1 MNSTTPTVLNHGITA
16 CEEVL
21 RSAALLLPHHCQF
34 EAKAQNAQNAERSWR
49 CLTHPTVA
57 TVLCPEANISPCWA
71 EDCHSVFDLGRR
83 RAVMNERN
91 PVCCVHCGLVVGV
104 HGRVVVGI
112 GGGVFS
118 DVAEGVVDEVACGAV
133 GGADA
138 CGVEC
143 VGMGVPVGEESCVP
157 EDLGSCGVGGHDLG
171 TALRF
176 GCQSG
181 DDDS

>member
-1 MNSTTPTVLNHGITA
+1 MNASTNALTLSVVNEFMHALINSTSPTAFNHGITA
-16 CEEVL
+16 GEEVL

-34 EAKAQNAQNAERSWR
+34 EAKTQNAQNAERSWR

-118 DVAEGVVDEVACGAV
+118 DVAKESSTRLLVARLVARTRVVSNASVWAF
-133 GGADA
+133 
-138 CGVEC
+138 
-143 VGMGVPVGEESCVP
+143 P
-157 EDLGSCGVGGHDLG
+157 
-171 TALRF
+171 
-176 GCQSG
+176 
-181 DDDS
+181 